1 MRDSA
6 DTSSF
11 SLSSLLCHEDQTC
24 LNQLEVESNTCI
36 DSDPCFVSV
45 DEDEYVENLV
55 RREARCFGSKGFVPF
70 TDCSASDICWLKTAR
85 LDSIEWIFNTGG
97 NFGFQFQTVYL
108 SVTYFDG
115 FLSKR
120 SIDDGKLWA
129 IRLLSVACL
138 SLAAKM
144 EECKVP
150 ALSEFQVQDYNF
162 ESKVIRRME
171 LLVLNTLEWKLGSIT
186 PFAYLHYFINKFCAE
201 SRPKGLFSD
210 AIRLIVAM
218 AKEIDLMDTRP
229 SIIAAAAVLAASDG
243 QLTRKMLELKM
254 SGVSFLQS
262 QENYE
267 HIFSYYNHMQEMV
280 ERKDKTP
287 PKFSISPSVLAIHP
301 SSMDMLE
308 NSVGTKRRLTFSDS
322 DHSCPTKK
330 NHRP

>member
-55 RREARCFGSKGFVPF
+55 RREARCFGSKGF
-70 TDCSASDICWLKTAR
+70 
-85 LDSIEWIFNTGG
+85 TGG

-254 SGVSFLQS
+254 SVVSFLQS

-301 SSMDMLE
+301 SSMDVLE

>member
-1 MRDSA
+1 MRDSS

-11 SLSSLLCHEDQTC
+11 SLSSLLCHEDQSC
-24 LNQLEVESNTCI
+24 LNQLEFESNTCI
-36 DSDPCFVSV
+36 DSDPCFVYV

-85 LDSIEWIFNTGG
+85 LDSIEWIFN
-97 NFGFQFQTVYL
+97 
-108 SVTYFDG
+108 
-115 FLSKR
+115 
-120 SIDDGKLWA
+120 DGKLWA

-162 ESKVIRRME
+162 ESKVIQRME

-201 SRPKGLFSD
+201 SRPKGLFSG

-254 SGVSFLQS
+254 SVVSFLQS

-267 HIFSYYNHMQEMV
+267 HIFSCYNHMQEMV

-287 PKFSISPSVLAIHP
+287 PKFSISPSVLAIHS
-301 SSMDMLE
+301 SSMDVLE

>member
-36 DSDPCFVSV
+36 DSNPCFVSV

-55 RREARCFGSKGFVPF
+55 RREAHCFGSKGF
-70 TDCSASDICWLKTAR
+70 
-85 LDSIEWIFNTGG
+85 TGRV
-97 NFGFQFQTVYL
+97 FGFQLQTAYL

-144 EECKVP
+144 EECQVP

-162 ESKVIRRME
+162 ESKVIQRME
-171 LLVLNTLEWKLGSIT
+171 LFVLNTLEWKLGSIT
-186 PFAYLHYFINKFCAE
+186 PFAYLHYFIHKFCAE

-229 SIIAAAAVLAASDG
+229 SIVAAAAVLAASDG
-243 QLTRKMLELKM
+243 QLTRRMLELKM
-254 SGVSFLQS
+254 SVVSFLQS

-267 HIFSYYNHMQEMV
+267 HIFSCYNLMQEMV

-287 PKFSISPSVLAIHP
+287 PKFSISPSVLSIHS
-301 SSMDMLE
+301 SSMDVLE

-322 DHSCPTKK
+322 DQCCPTKK

>member
-85 LDSIEWIFNTGG
+85 LDSIEWIFNA
-97 NFGFQFQTVYL
+97 FYL

-150 ALSEFQVQDYNF
+150 ALSEFEVQDYNF

-254 SGVSFLQS
+254 SGVSLLQS
-262 QENYE
+262 QENY
-267 HIFSYYNHMQEMV
+267 EMV

-301 SSMDMLE
+301 SSMDVLE

>member
-1 MRDSA
+1 M
-6 DTSSF
+6 
-11 SLSSLLCHEDQTC
+11 H
-24 LNQLEVESNTCI
+24 
-36 DSDPCFVSV
+36 
-45 DEDEYVENLV
+45 
-55 RREARCFGSKGFVPF
+55 
-70 TDCSASDICWLKTAR
+70 
-85 LDSIEWIFNTGG
+85 TGG

-162 ESKVIRRME
+162 ESKVIQRME

-218 AKEIDLMDTRP
+218 AKEIDLIDTRP

-254 SGVSFLQS
+254 SVVSFLQS
-262 QENYE
+262 QENY
-267 HIFSYYNHMQEMV
+267 EMV

-287 PKFSISPSVLAIHP
+287 PKFSISPSVLAIHS
-301 SSMDMLE
+301 SSMDVLE

-330 NHRP
+330 NHKP